1 MKRRI
6 ALLESCPAAVSV
18 PRFSCMVAFRIPL
31 LALAA
36 LSLSAA
42 APLPAQQPAAPAP
55 PGNLIIQVMD
65 DDGTPFPGAAVEV
78 DGMRTGAA
86 PPGSAP
92 AAPARANPAQVSPAS
107 ASSAPAVGPEIPCP
121 KPSSAQT
128 AGAPSDRA
136 HAAGSQAAGA
146 QPGDGQPGS
155 GQAGQSGQAG
165 AAQPHNQ
172 TQGQPRDSAQPSS
185 SQHCY
190 LPPGSVLPGTAQ
202 SIGNLIGGAADGSGP
217 PLPPGAVA
225 LATDAQGQLILQL
238 PSGPHSV
245 SVSVYGFEPFTGHF
259 TLSGK
264 HRQIVQ
270 IKLSASPP
278 TYVFVVGPDSR
289 VQLETPVLDSLIPL
303 EPVQTLGPLPPRN
316 RKRLL

>member
-1 MKRRI
+1 MI
-6 ALLESCPAAVSV
+6 AS
-18 PRFSCMVAFRIPL
+18 RIPL

-36 LSLSAA
+36 FSLGAA
-42 APLPAQQPAAPAP
+42 APLSAQQPAAPAHGSSATAQPSNSQANPAPTP

-65 DDGTPFPGAAVEV
+65 DNGTPFPGAAVEV

-92 AAPARANPAQVSPAS
+92 AAPARPDSARADSAPATA
-107 ASSAPAVGPEIPCP
+107 APAVGPEIPCP
-121 KPSSAQT
+121 KANSAPT
-128 AGAPSDRA
+128 ASAPHGGAQ
-136 HAAGSQAAGA
+136 AAGSQASGA
-146 QPGDGQPGS
+146 SPGDAQPGS
-155 GQAGQSGQAG
+155 GQTGSTQAGSAPPGSGQSQA
-165 AAQPHNQ
+165 
-172 TQGQPRDSAQPSS
+172 QPRDSAQPSGN
-185 SQHCY
+185 QHCY

-202 SIGNLIGGAADGSGP
+202 SIGSLIGGAPGDGGP
-217 PLPPGAVA
+217 SLPPGAVA
-225 LATDAQGQLILQL
+225 LTTDAQGQLILQL

-259 TLSGK
+259 TLTGK

-303 EPVQTLGPLPPRN
+303 EPVQTLGPLPPRT